1 MKLALADQDG
11 VCVLTGSGEIT
22 EHDIQVL
29 RAGLTKLFKSGKN
42 RVVVDVPE
50 ADKLPPEMLRELS
63 ALDMLARELSG
74 RIVLASIKPGLRDQ
88 IAKFAKPPIIDCV
101 ESREAAVK
109 KLLAKGAEVADAA
122 PAAPAVAAAAAKA
135 AGPDPAAAAEAL
147 KKARAD
153 VRSRQLGEPTE
164 LRKQVAKLTAEVQLL
179 TQQLHAAMLGRRAPA
194 GEAAQKNQ
202 VEALEQEIAAL
213 IKEQQGAE
221 GAAKP
226 KG

>member
-1 MKLALADQDG
+1 MKLTLADQDG
-11 VCVLTGSGEIT
+11 VCVLTGTGEIT

-63 ALDMLARELSG
+63 SLDMLARELSG

-88 IAKFAKPPIIDCV
+88 IAKFAKPPIIDCL

-109 KLLAKGAEVADAA
+109 KLLAKGAEVADTA
-122 PAAPAVAAAAAKA
+122 PVAAAAAA
-135 AGPDPAAAAEAL
+135 ARAAAPDPAAAAEAL
-147 KKARAD
+147 KKARAE
-153 VRSRQLGEPTE
+153 VRSKQLGEPTE
-164 LRKQVAKLTAEVQLL
+164 LRKQVEKLTAEVQLL

-221 GAAKP
+221 GAAAKP
-226 KG
+226 KA